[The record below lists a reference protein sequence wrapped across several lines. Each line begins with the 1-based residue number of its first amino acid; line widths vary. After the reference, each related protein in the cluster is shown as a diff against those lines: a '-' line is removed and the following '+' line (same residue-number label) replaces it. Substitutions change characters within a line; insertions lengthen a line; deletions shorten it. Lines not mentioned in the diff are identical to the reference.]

1 MNLPESFENE
11 NVVVDTDSQYTYIG
25 RLSARREGI
34 ICLDEAAIYNA
45 AEGKV
50 TLDQY
55 LDECAAHGH
64 AVSRQRVWVQTTR
77 IISSSLL
84 CDIVK
89 PGRASD

>member
-25 RLSARREGI
+25 RLTAQQEGV
-34 ICLDEAAIYNA
+34 ICLEEAAMYNA
-45 AEGKV
+45 AEGRV

-64 AVSRQRVWVQTTR
+64 AVSRQRVWVQTRR
-77 IISSSLL
+77 IVSLSML
-84 CDIVK
+84 SDIVK
-89 PGRASD
+89 PGQASE